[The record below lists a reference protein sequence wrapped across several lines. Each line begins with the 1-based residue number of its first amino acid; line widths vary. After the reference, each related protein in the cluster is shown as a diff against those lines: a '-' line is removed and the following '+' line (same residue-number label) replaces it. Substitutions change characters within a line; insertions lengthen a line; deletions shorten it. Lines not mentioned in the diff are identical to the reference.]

1 MFEKYKVKN
10 ENNNKEIIFTERE
23 IKDEIIKKNIWKNRR
38 YMSWISFFILI
49 FIIIFTAFNS
59 DISAAQV
66 DIFKYFG
73 FFFSSIVLAY
83 IGGNVIERIK
93 DK

>member
-1 MFEKYKVKN
+1 MFEKYKIKN
-10 ENNNKEIIFTERE
+10 ENDNKEIIFTERE

-38 YMSWISFFILI
+38 YMSWLSFFILF

-59 DISAAQV
+59 DISPAQV

-73 FFFSSIVLAY
+73 FFFSSFVLAY